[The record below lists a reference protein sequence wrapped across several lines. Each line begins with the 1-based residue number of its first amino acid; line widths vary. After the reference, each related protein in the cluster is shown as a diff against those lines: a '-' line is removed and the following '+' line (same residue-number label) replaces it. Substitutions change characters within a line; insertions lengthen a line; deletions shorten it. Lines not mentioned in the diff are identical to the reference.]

1 MPRFYNRHAAQC
13 RDRLTQFVSAAK
25 AFREL
30 TARGYNARRLE
41 ERMAQSNRGKSNNAP
56 DKSWVDMDVP
66 SRLPIIPLVS
76 SVLFPG
82 GVLSLQVG
90 IDRNVRL
97 LKSLPDD
104 QNLIAAFCQ
113 KSGDKENPRA
123 EDLSPIGVLAA
134 IVQRLPLSS
143 DRYQLFLQGR
153 QRVELVQMLQN
164 EPYFEAKLREIA
176 PKPIPKTV
184 KTDALMNRSIQLFE
198 KLVESDSKYSKELL
212 NILQMNIS
220 EGPDT
225 FADLLS
231 GFVNLPLEEKQ
242 LLLETVHPIERIEL
256 LNEWISRDL
265 GRATVNQELQRQIQS
280 NIDRR
285 ERENYLREQLRIIQD
300 ELGEGNAA
308 EREAD
313 TYRDRIEA
321 LPIVE
326 DHKQGL
332 RREVQRMGQLSPS
345 SSDYAVIRGHLD
357 IVLSLPWSAH
367 TEDQLDLTKAE
378 QILDERHHGL
388 EKVKERILEFL
399 AVLKLKGDLKGPILC
414 FTGPPGV
421 GKTSLGSAIADAL
434 GRKFVRMAVGGVTD
448 ESEIRGHRKTYIGAM
463 PGKLIT
469 SYIQVGVNNPLIMI
483 DEIDKIGKDFR
494 GDPASALL
502 EVLDPKQNHTFV
514 DRYLEVP
521 FDLSHTLFIC
531 TANVLDMIPGPLR
544 DRMEVIRLSG
554 YTENEKLAIATKHL
568 VPELLEN
575 HGLGPDQVRVDD
587 DAILNIVRDYTAEA
601 GVRNLERN
609 LATVLRKIAR
619 KVAADDGGGQA
630 VQPDEAA
637 VPEQA
642 GSPLLH
648 QYEVKKDDVESYLG
662 LPKFEHEFAERHPEI
677 GVTTGLAWT
686 SFGGEIM
693 FIEATRMPGS
703 GRTTV
708 TGQLGDVMR
717 ESVQAAYSYVRSKA
731 HDLEIDDKK
740 FSDYDVHIHFPAGA
754 IPKDGP
760 SAGVAIATC
769 IASVMGDRPVRHD
782 VAMTGEITLR
792 GKVLS
797 VGGIKEKVMAAHRAN
812 IKTVV
817 LPEGNRK
824 DLQEVPEEIRAALEF
839 VFAERVEA
847 VWKQSL
853 IPLYLPRDHDRKYD
867 EAEYRADQERE
878 IERHHEKGD
887 RAERR

>member
-1 MPRFYNRHAAQC
+1 
-13 RDRLTQFVSAAK
+13 
-25 AFREL
+25 
-30 TARGYNARRLE
+30 
-41 ERMAQSNRGKSNNAP
+41 MAQSTRGKSNIPP
-56 DKSWVDMDVP
+56 DKDWVDLDVP

-97 LKSLPDD
+97 LKNLPDD

-113 KSGDKENPRA
+113 KSGDKENPRP
-123 EDLSPIGVLAA
+123 EDLAPIGVLAA
-134 IVQRLPLSS
+134 IVQRLPLSA

-153 QRVELVQMLQN
+153 QRVELVQMLQT
-164 EPYFEAKLREIA
+164 EPYFEGKLREVA
-176 PKPIPKTV
+176 PRPIPKNV
-184 KTDALMNRSIQLFE
+184 KAEQLMARSISLFE
-198 KLVESDSKYSKELL
+198 KLVESDPKYSKELL
-212 NILQMNIS
+212 NILHMNIA

-225 FADLLS
+225 FADLLA

-256 LNEWISRDL
+256 LNDWISRDL
-265 GRATVNQELQRQIQS
+265 GRATVNQELQKQIQS
-280 NIDRR
+280 TIDRR

-300 ELGEGNAA
+300 ELGEGNAS

-313 TYRDRIEA
+313 TYRDRVEA
-321 LPIVE
+321 LPIADE
-326 DHKQGL
+326 QKQPL
-332 RREVQRMGQLSPS
+332 RREVTRMGQLSPS

-357 IVLSLPWSAH
+357 TVLQLPWATQ
-367 TEDQLDLTKAE
+367 TEDQLDLVKAE

-463 PGKLIT
+463 PGKLIA

-502 EVLDPKQNHTFV
+502 EVLDPKQNHAFV
-514 DRYLEVP
+514 DRYLEIP

-568 VPELLEN
+568 IPELLEN
-575 HGLGPDQVRVDD
+575 HGLGKDQVQLDD
-587 DAILNIVRDYTAEA
+587 DAILLIVRDYTAES

-619 KVAADDGGGQA
+619 KVASEDPVTAFH
-630 VQPDEAA
+630 VT
-637 VPEQA
+637 
-642 GSPLLH
+642 
-648 QYEVKKDDVESYLG
+648 KDDVESYLG

-731 HDLEIDDKK
+731 HELEIDDKK

-812 IKTVV
+812 IKTVI

-824 DLQEVPEEIRAALEF
+824 DLQEVPEETRGALEF
-839 VFAERVEA
+839 VFAERVED
-847 VWKQSL
+847 VWKESL
-853 IPLYLPRDHDRKYD
+853 IPLFLARDPDRKYD
-867 EAEYRADQERE
+867 EAEYRADRERE
-878 IERHHEKGD
+878 IERHSEKGD

>member
-1 MPRFYNRHAAQC
+1 
-13 RDRLTQFVSAAK
+13 
-25 AFREL
+25 
-30 TARGYNARRLE
+30 
-41 ERMAQSNRGKSNNAP
+41 MAQTPKGKPTSHGGQ
-56 DKSWVDMDVP
+56 DWVDLDVP

-97 LKSLPDD
+97 LKNLPDD

-113 KSGDKENPRA
+113 KSGDKENPRPG
-123 EDLSPIGVLAA
+123 DLAPIGVLAA

-164 EPYFEAKLREIA
+164 EPYFEARLREVI
-176 PKPIPKTV
+176 PRPIPKTV
-184 KTDALMNRSIQLFE
+184 KTEQLMNRALSLFE
-198 KLVESDSKYSKELL
+198 KLVESDSKYSNELL
-212 NILQMNIS
+212 NILRMNVS

-242 LLLETVHPIERIEL
+242 LLLETVNPIERIEL
-256 LNEWISRDL
+256 LVDYIQRDL
-265 GRATVNQELQRQIQS
+265 GRATVDRELQRQIQT

-285 ERENYLREQLRIIQD
+285 DRENYLREQLRIIQD
-300 ELGEGNAA
+300 ELGETNPS

-321 LPIVE
+321 LPLIE
-326 DHKQGL
+326 DHKQQL
-332 RREVQRMGQLSPS
+332 RREVTRMGQLSPS
-345 SSDYAVIRGHLD
+345 SSDYAVIKGHLD
-357 IVLSLPWSAH
+357 TVLQLPWTQH
-367 TEDQLDLTKAE
+367 TDDTLDLVKAE
-378 QILDERHHGL
+378 AILDERHHGL

-414 FTGPPGV
+414 FVGPPGV

-463 PGKLIT
+463 PGKLIA
-469 SYIQVGVNNPLIMI
+469 SYIQVSVNNPLIMI

-494 GDPASALL
+494 GDPSSALL
-502 EVLDPKQNHTFV
+502 EVLDPKQNHAFV
-514 DRYLEVP
+514 DRYVEVP
-521 FDLSHTLFIC
+521 YDLSHTLFIC
-531 TANVLDMIPGPLR
+531 TANVLDMVPGPLR

-554 YTENEKLAIATKHL
+554 YTENEKLAISTKHL
-568 VPELLEN
+568 IPELLEN
-575 HGLGPDQVRVDD
+575 HGLGADQVKIDD
-587 DAILNIVRDYTAEA
+587 EAILTIVRDYTAES

-619 KVAADDGGGQA
+619 KVASRDDESQSN
-630 VQPDEAA
+630 DEK
-637 VPEQA
+637 
-642 GSPLLH
+642 
-648 QYEVKKDDVESYLG
+648 YEVKNADLETYLG

-708 TGQLGDVMR
+708 TGQLGEVMR

-740 FSDYDVHIHFPAGA
+740 FSDFDIHIHFPAGA

-812 IKTVV
+812 IKTIV

-824 DLQEVPEEIRAALEF
+824 DIQEVPDETKAALEF
-839 VFAERVEA
+839 VFAERVED
-847 VWKQSL
+847 VWKQAL
-853 IPLYLPRDHDRKYD
+853 IPVLIARDHDRKYD
-867 EAEYRADQERE
+867 EAEFRADRERE
-878 IERHHEKGD
+878 IERHHEKSE

>member
-1 MPRFYNRHAAQC
+1 
-13 RDRLTQFVSAAK
+13 
-25 AFREL
+25 
-30 TARGYNARRLE
+30 
-41 ERMAQSNRGKSNNAP
+41 MAQSTKGKSPNQSSQ
-56 DKSWVDMDVP
+56 DWVELDVP

-113 KSGDKENPRA
+113 KTGDKENPRPD
-123 EDLSPIGVLAA
+123 DLSQIGVLAA
-134 IVQRLPLSS
+134 IVQRLPLSA

-164 EPYFEAKLREIA
+164 EPYFEARLREVA
-176 PKPIPKTV
+176 PRPIPKTV
-184 KTDALMNRSIQLFE
+184 KTEQLMNRALSLFE

-212 NILQMNIS
+212 NILQMNIA

-231 GFVNLPLEEKQ
+231 GFVNFPLEEKQ
-242 LLLETVHPIERIEL
+242 LLLETVNPIERIEL

-265 GRATVNQELQRQIQS
+265 GRATVDRELQRQIQTS
-280 NIDRR
+280 IDRR

-300 ELGEGNAA
+300 ELGEGNVA

-313 TYRDRIEA
+313 TYRDRVEA
-321 LPIVE
+321 LPLGE
-326 DHKQGL
+326 DHKQQL
-332 RREVQRMGQLSPS
+332 RREVTRMGQLSQS
-345 SSDYAVIRGHLD
+345 SSDYAVIKGHLD
-357 IVLSLPWSAH
+357 IVLQLPWTQH
-367 TEDQLDLTKAE
+367 TEDTLDLVKAE
-378 QILDERHHGL
+378 EILDQRHHGL
-388 EKVKERILEFL
+388 EKVKERVLEFL

-421 GKTSLGSAIADAL
+421 GKTSLGTAIADAL

-469 SYIQVGVNNPLIMI
+469 SYMQVGVNNPLIMI

-502 EVLDPKQNHTFV
+502 EVLDPKQNHAFV
-514 DRYLEVP
+514 DRYLEIP
-521 FDLSHTLFIC
+521 YDLSHTLFIC
-531 TANVLDMIPGPLR
+531 TANVLDNIPGPLR

-554 YTENEKLAIATKHL
+554 YTENEKLAIAKKHL
-568 VPELLEN
+568 IPELLDN
-575 HGLGPDQVRVDD
+575 HGLGPDQVVMD
-587 DAILNIVRDYTAEA
+587 DAAIRTIITEYTAES

-619 KVAADDGGGQA
+619 KVASIE
-630 VQPDEAA
+630 PDTTPGAEPAPPPA
-637 VPEQA
+637 YTVTPA
-642 GSPLLH
+642 
-648 QYEVKKDDVESYLG
+648 DVESYLG

-686 SFGGEIM
+686 SVGGEIM
-693 FIEATRMPGS
+693 FIECTRMPGN

-717 ESVQAAYSYVRSKA
+717 ESVSAAYSYVRSKA
-731 HDLEIDDKK
+731 HDLDIEDKK
-740 FSDYDVHIHFPAGA
+740 FAEHDIHIHFPAGA

-824 DLQEVPEEIRAALEF
+824 DLAEVPEETKASLSF
-839 VFAERVEA
+839 VFAERVED
-847 VWKQSL
+847 VWKEAL
-853 IPLYLPRDHDRKYD
+853 IPLYIVKDHDRKYD
-867 EAEYRADQERE
+867 EAEYRADHERE
-878 IERHHEKGD
+878 VRPQVERKGEGDKRENERAD
-887 RAERR
+887 RR

>member
-1 MPRFYNRHAAQC
+1 
-13 RDRLTQFVSAAK
+13 
-25 AFREL
+25 
-30 TARGYNARRLE
+30 
-41 ERMAQSNRGKSNNAP
+41 MAQPTRGKAANITNTS
-56 DKSWVDMDVP
+56 DWVDLDVP

-113 KSGDKENPRA
+113 KTGDKENPRA
-123 EDLSPIGVLAA
+123 EDLSQIGVLAA

-164 EPYFEAKLREIA
+164 EPYFEARLREVA
-176 PKPIPKTV
+176 PRPIPKTV
-184 KTDALMNRSIQLFE
+184 KTEQLMNKAMSLFE
-198 KLVESDSKYSKELL
+198 KLVESDSKYSSELL
-212 NILQMNIS
+212 NILRMNVA

-231 GFVNLPLEEKQ
+231 SFVNFPLEEKQ

-256 LNEWISRDL
+256 LVEWIQRDL

-285 ERENYLREQLRIIQD
+285 DRENYLREQLRAIQD
-300 ELGEGNAA
+300 ELGEGNAS

-313 TYRDRIEA
+313 TYRDRVEA
-321 LPIVE
+321 LPLAD
-326 DHKQGL
+326 DHKQTL
-332 RREVQRMGQLSPS
+332 RREVIRMGQLSPS
-345 SSDYAVIRGHLD
+345 SSDYAVIKGHLD
-357 IVLSLPWSAH
+357 TVLQVPWSQH
-367 TEDQLDLTKAE
+367 TEDLLDLAKAE
-378 QILDERHHGL
+378 EILDKRHHGL
-388 EKVKERILEFL
+388 EKVKERVLEFL

-421 GKTSLGSAIADAL
+421 GKTSLGAAIAEAL
-434 GRKFVRMAVGGVTD
+434 GRKFIRMAVGGVTD

-463 PGKLIT
+463 PGKLIS
-469 SYIQVGVNNPLIMI
+469 SYIQVGVNNPLFMI

-502 EVLDPKQNHTFV
+502 EVLDPKQNHAFV
-514 DRYLEVP
+514 DRYLEIP
-521 FDLSHTLFIC
+521 YDLSHTLFIC
-531 TANVLDMIPGPLR
+531 TANVLDNIPGPLR

-568 VPELLEN
+568 IPELLEN
-575 HGLGPDQVRVDD
+575 HGLSAETVAIDD
-587 DAILNIVRDYTAEA
+587 EAIMMIIRDYTAEA

-619 KVAADDGGGQA
+619 KVASG
-630 VQPDEAA
+630 DEATEI
-637 VPEQA
+637 PDFD
-642 GSPLLH
+642 
-648 QYEVKKDDVESYLG
+648 VKKDDVESYLG

-731 HDLEIDDKK
+731 HELDIDEKM
-740 FSDYDVHIHFPAGA
+740 FSDHDIHIHFPAGA

-769 IASVMGDRPVRHD
+769 IASVMGERPVRHD

-824 DLQEVPEEIRAALEF
+824 DLQEVPDETKEGLKFI
-839 VFAERVEA
+839 FAERVED
-847 VWKQSL
+847 VWKETL
-853 IPLYLPRDHDRKYD
+853 IPLYVVKERDRKYD
-867 EAEYRADQERE
+867 EAEFRADRQKRIDERE
-878 IERHHEKGD
+878 

>member
-1 MPRFYNRHAAQC
+1 
-13 RDRLTQFVSAAK
+13 
-25 AFREL
+25 
-30 TARGYNARRLE
+30 
-41 ERMAQSNRGKSNNAP
+41 MAQSARGKSNLPHPP
-56 DKSWVDMDVP
+56 DWDELDVP
-66 SRLPIIPLVS
+66 NRLPIIPLVS

-113 KSGDKENPRA
+113 KTGDKENPRP
-123 EDLSPIGVLAA
+123 EDLSQIGVLAA

-164 EPYFEAKLREIA
+164 EPYFEAKLLEIA
-176 PKPIPKTV
+176 PRPIPKTV
-184 KTDALMNRSIQLFE
+184 KTEQLMKRAMSLFE

-212 NILQMNIS
+212 NILQMNVA

-231 GFVNLPLEEKQ
+231 GFVNFPLEEKQ
-242 LLLETVHPIERIEL
+242 LLLETVNPIERIEL

-265 GRATVNQELQRQIQS
+265 GRATVDRELQRQIQS

-285 ERENYLREQLRIIQD
+285 DRENYLREQLRIIQD
-300 ELGEGNAA
+300 ELGEGSAA

-321 LPIVE
+321 LPISE
-326 DHKQGL
+326 DHKQTL
-332 RREVQRMGQLSPS
+332 RREVTRMGQLSQS
-345 SSDYAVIRGHLD
+345 SSDYAVIKGHLD
-357 IVLSLPWSAH
+357 TVLQVPWTQH
-367 TEDQLDLTKAE
+367 TEDRLDLAKAE
-378 QILDERHHGL
+378 EILNERHYGL
-388 EKVKERILEFL
+388 EKVKERVLEFL

-421 GKTSLGSAIADAL
+421 GKTSLGAAIADAL

-463 PGKLIT
+463 PGKLIA
-469 SYIQVGVNNPLIMI
+469 SYMQVGVNNPLIMI

-502 EVLDPKQNHTFV
+502 EVLDPKQNHAFV
-514 DRYLEVP
+514 DRYLEIP
-521 FDLSHTLFIC
+521 YDLSHTLFIC

-554 YTENEKLAIATKHL
+554 YTENEKLAIAVKHL
-568 VPELLEN
+568 IPELLEN
-575 HGLGPDQVRVDD
+575 HGLGPDQVKIDD
-587 DAILNIVRDYTAEA
+587 DAIMMIVREYTAES

-619 KVAADDGGGQA
+619 KVATTEESEGQA
-630 VQPDEAA
+630 EEPKEQP
-637 VPEQA
+637 V
-642 GSPLLH
+642 LH
-648 QYEVKKDDVESYLG
+648 YEVKAEDVESYLG

-686 SFGGEIM
+686 SVGGEIM
-693 FIEATRMPGS
+693 FIECTRMPGS

-717 ESVQAAYSYVRSKA
+717 ESVSAAYSYVRSKSHELA
-731 HDLEIDDKK
+731 IEDKK
-740 FSDYDVHIHFPAGA
+740 FSEHDIHIHFPAGA

-769 IASVMGDRPVRHD
+769 IASVMGERPVRHD

-824 DLQEVPEEIRAALEF
+824 DLQEVPDETKENLTF
-839 VFAERVEA
+839 VFAERVED
-847 VWKQSL
+847 VWKEAL
-853 IPLYLPRDHDRKYD
+853 IPLYVVRDRERKYD
-867 EAEYRADQERE
+867 EAEYRADRE
-878 IERHHEKGD
+878 SGE
-887 RAERR
+887 RAEHR